1 MSRPAGDFDR
11 EPLDREPLPGMRQR
25 TRAFIKVQDGCDNR
39 CTFCV
44 TTLARGAARSRTL
57 REVIADVQ
65 SALRGGAKEVVLTG
79 VHLGSWGHEW
89 DGHLRELV
97 RALLHDTDVPRLRL
111 SSLEPW
117 DLDVEFF
124 ALWEDP
130 RLCQHLHLPLQA
142 GCDTTLR
149 RMARKSSAGSFR
161 ELVAAARQHIPE
173 VAITTDVIAGF
184 PGETEQEFAAS
195 LDFVREMAFAGGH
208 AFSYSPRPGTAAACM
223 AAQIDPQIRKART
236 ATYRQVFAQAAMC
249 YRRRFVSRELPVL
262 WEALTQLDDRG
273 WQVEGLTGNYLRVRA
288 IASGPRWNRIDR
300 VRLTSQSG
308 DGLSGEILV
317 P

>member
-1 MSRPAGDFDR
+1 
-11 EPLDREPLPGMRQR
+11 
-25 TRAFIKVQDGCDNR
+25 
-39 CTFCV
+39 
-44 TTLARGAARSRTL
+44 
-57 REVIADVQ
+57 
-65 SALRGGAKEVVLTG
+65 VVLTG

-89 DGHLRELV
+89 ESHLRELLL
-97 RALLHDTDVPRLRL
+97 ALLRDTEVPRLRL

-117 DLDVEFF
+117 DLDTEFF

-149 RMARKSSAGSFR
+149 RMARKTTTESFR
-161 ELVAAARQHIPE
+161 ELVAAARRRIPE
-173 VAITTDVIAGF
+173 VAITTDIIAGF

-208 AFSYSPRPGTAAACM
+208 AFSYSPRPGTAAADM
-223 AAQIDPQIRKART
+223 DGQVDPRVRKART
-236 ATYRQVFAQAAMC
+236 AAYRQEFAQAAAR
-249 YRRRFVSRELPVL
+249 YRRRFLGRELPVL
-262 WEALTQLDDRG
+262 WEALTRLDDQG

-288 IASGPRWNRIDR
+288 VAEQPRWNRIDR
-300 VRLTSQSG
+300 VRLTCQSG
-308 DGLSGEILV
+308 EGLRGEILV